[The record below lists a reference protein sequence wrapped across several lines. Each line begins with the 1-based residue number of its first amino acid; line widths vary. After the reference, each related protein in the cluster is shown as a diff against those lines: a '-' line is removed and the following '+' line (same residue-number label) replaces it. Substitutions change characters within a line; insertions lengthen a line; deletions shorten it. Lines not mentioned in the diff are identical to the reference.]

1 MNDLMKLTAKCV
13 GGKTYYDLH
22 GSIDFV
28 MQLMA
33 HMIPDL
39 LQEVAAVAD
48 RETEERV
55 HDEICRRLLK
65 IADAG
70 DMQDAMAQVV
80 GEWIAEYIFGGE
92 K

>member
-1 MNDLMKLTAKCV
+1 MGDLMKLTAKCV

-33 HMIPDL
+33 HMIPNM

-48 RETEERV
+48 RETEEQVR
-55 HDEICRRLLK
+55 DKICRRLLE
-65 IADAG
+65 IADVCG
-70 DMQDAMAQVV
+70 MQDAMAQVV

>member
-1 MNDLMKLTAKCV
+1 MCIRDR
-13 GGKTYYDLH
+13 
-22 GSIDFV
+22 
-28 MQLMA
+28 
-33 HMIPDL
+33 

-70 DMQDAMAQVV
+70 GMQDAMAQVV